1 ALNRFVDVR
10 RHDLELVP
18 RRVQQLGATRRCRRK
33 DQAHVQMIGSIADM
47 KQLQQAMPAVVSEIL
62 RAAPLSDGKVS
73 FAWRAAVGP
82 ALERVT
88 AVKLEGRVLLVDTQS
103 PQWSHEIMRLSS
115 VILRR
120 LQAFL
125 GPDVVERIEV

>member
-1 ALNRFVDVR
+1 MR
-10 RHDLELVP
+10 
-18 RRVQQLGATRRCRRK
+18 
-33 DQAHVQMIGSIADM
+33 S
-47 KQLQQAMPAVVSEIL
+47 LQQMMPGVLSEIL

-103 PQWSHEIMRLSS
+103 PQWSREIMRSSS

-125 GPDVVERIEV
+125 GPDIVEKIEVRRA

>member
-1 ALNRFVDVR
+1 MR
-10 RHDLELVP
+10 
-18 RRVQQLGATRRCRRK
+18 
-33 DQAHVQMIGSIADM
+33 S
-47 KQLQQAMPAVVSEIL
+47 LQQTMPGVLAEIL

-103 PQWSHEIMRLSS
+103 PQWSREIMRSSS

-120 LQAFL
+120 LQSFL
-125 GPDVVERIEV
+125 GPDIVEKIEVRRA